1 MDKKGL
7 KAANDGLIIDLSYL
21 VLLWRSLFSY
31 CQALLVSPNEAL
43 LIYSGLFW
51 APLKLKLSPT
61 LWPLHLFSAQ
71 LNFFAMT
78 KFFFLIEKKLKP
90 LLIERVCID
99 DGTSGFLRP
108 RRDFWSRNL
117 HPEKRKFFHSLE
129 MQVAYWSA
137 ALVVRSTVV

>member
-43 LIYSGLFW
+43 LIYSGLFS
-51 APLKLKLSPT
+51 APLKLKLSPN
-61 LWPLHLFSAQ
+61 LWPLHLFFAQ

-78 KFFFLIEKKLKP
+78 KFFFLIEKKIEATLDRTSLHRRRNFGFLAAAP
-90 LLIERVCID
+90 RLLIAQPLSRETENFPFIGD
-99 DGTSGFLRP
+99 ESGQLL
-108 RRDFWSRNL
+108 S
-117 HPEKRKFFHSLE
+117 
-129 MQVAYWSA
+129 
-137 ALVVRSTVV
+137 STGGHKHC